1 MVNEEKYLLV
11 AESIAP
17 EIFKKVLE
25 AKKYIATGKGRKL
38 LGGGAAGQHLA
49 QRLL

>member
-25 AKKYIATGKGRKL
+25 AKKYIATGKL
-38 LGGGAAGQHLA
+38 LGGGAAGQQLA

>member
-25 AKKYIATGKGRKL
+25 AKKYRHRQGRKL